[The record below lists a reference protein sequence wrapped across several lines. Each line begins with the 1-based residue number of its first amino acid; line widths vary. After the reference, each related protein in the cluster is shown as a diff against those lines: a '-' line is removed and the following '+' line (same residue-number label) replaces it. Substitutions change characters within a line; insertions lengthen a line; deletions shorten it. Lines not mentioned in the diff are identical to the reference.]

1 MSKQHYFLSIDDLS
15 KARGEAVELS
25 FTGGSAESFAQS
37 LQGALREPTLWQR
50 WRSMQPDPDA
60 VDPASGACDPQATVT
75 ARQSDLHTDIEVV
88 SVLPHAILKHR
99 LTLLAGR
106 AWRLHDVRAA

>member
-1 MSKQHYFLSIDDLS
+1 MSKQRYFLSIDDLS
-15 KARGEAVELS
+15 KARGDMADLS
-25 FTGGSAESFAQS
+25 FSGSSADAFAQS
-37 LQGALREPTLWQR
+37 LQSALRNPDLWQR
-50 WRSMQPDPDA
+50 WRSAQADPDA
-60 VDPASGACDPQATVT
+60 VDPGTGATDPQATVS
-75 ARQSDLHTDIEVV
+75 AKQSDLHTEIEVV